1 MPKEKNRRYRKIRG
15 LGQAVKIDTD
25 TWEYEDHT
33 HFDVTITQ
41 DKRQFYVD
49 VFDATIKDNNE
60 AHIVSEFFDSIEE
73 AEQWI
78 DEMCALRT
86 VWVIVEIFQ
95 GVLEHIAVYENKKIA
110 NDTIKALAIKEGLT
124 KESEN
129 FWTKGQRDIYF
140 RETNTK

>member
-1 MPKEKNRRYRKIRG
+1 MSKEKKRRYRKIRG

-41 DKRQFYVD
+41 DKNEFYVD
-49 VFDATIKDNNE
+49 VFNATIEDNNK
-60 AHIVSEFFDSIEE
+60 AHIVSECFDSIEE

-86 VWVIVEIFQ
+86 VWVIVEISQ
-95 GVLEHIAVYENKKIA
+95 GVLEHIAVYDNKELA
-110 NDTIKALAIKEGLT
+110 TDTIKALIKKEGLT

-129 FWTKGQRDIYF
+129 FWTNDTLDIYL